1 MTVTPDGSPT
11 PLEVSPELASATRAF
26 LDEIDRLGYELS
38 ADLTVR
44 PKAPASATV
53 ESTSPGADGVSSTI
67 TSAPGD
73 ASPEEGTDPVGEAT
87 SEVDDTP
94 EAAEPVRRPDGS
106 FA

>member
-1 MTVTPDGSPT
+1 MNPDGSPT
-11 PLEVSPELASATRAF
+11 PLDVSPELASATRAF

-38 ADLTVR
+38 ADLSVR
-44 PKAPASATV
+44 PKTPASATV
-53 ESTSPGADGVSSTI
+53 EPTSPGADGVSSTI

-73 ASPEEGTDPVGEAT
+73 ASPEAGTAPVGEGP
-87 SEVDDTP
+87 SEVDVTP

>member
-1 MTVTPDGSPT
+1 MNPDGSPT
-11 PLEVSPELASATRAF
+11 SLEVSPELASATRAF

-38 ADLTVR
+38 ADLAVR
-44 PKAPASATV
+44 PKAAPSATV

-73 ASPEEGTDPVGEAT
+73 ASPEAGTAPVGEAP
-87 SEVDDTP
+87 SEVDVTP
-94 EAAEPVRRPDGS
+94 EVAEPVRRPDGS